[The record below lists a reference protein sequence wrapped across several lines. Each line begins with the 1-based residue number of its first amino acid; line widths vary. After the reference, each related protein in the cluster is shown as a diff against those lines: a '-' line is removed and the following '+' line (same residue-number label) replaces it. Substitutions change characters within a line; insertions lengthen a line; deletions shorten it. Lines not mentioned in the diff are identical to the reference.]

1 MDAGNNAPIIIKRKK
16 VSGGDG
22 HHGGAWKVA
31 YADFVTAMMA
41 FFMLMWLLNATTEQ
55 QRRGIADY
63 FTPTIPINRISGGG
77 DGALSGD
84 NIFST
89 DDLARSGT
97 GGVGEQSGASIVTAQ
112 EAAGA
117 IEDAK
122 MQDIEEALL
131 GLGGETTLED
141 NMLRH
146 IVTRQTDEGLVI
158 EIFDLPGASMF
169 DDVTA
174 VPTPLMSEM
183 MTMISGVLGTVSND
197 LAIHGHVASAAV
209 VRQDY
214 RVWDLSTD
222 RAATVR
228 TLLEASG
235 TDPDRI
241 SRQTGQADREQVS
254 NDPKSIRNN
263 RIELIVLR
271 NDR

>member
-1 MDAGNNAPIIIKRKK
+1 MKIGLIGR
-16 VSGGDG
+16 
-22 HHGGAWKVA
+22 
-31 YADFVTAMMA
+31 
-41 FFMLMWLLNATTEQ
+41 
-55 QRRGIADY
+55 
-63 FTPTIPINRISGGG
+63 
-77 DGALSGD
+77 
-84 NIFST
+84 
-89 DDLARSGT
+89 
-97 GGVGEQSGASIVTAQ
+97 
-112 EAAGA
+112 GA
-117 IEDAK
+117 IAGYVRS
-122 MQDIEEALL
+122 ALVAREMANAVTL
-131 GLGGETTLED
+131 VRAGQGGSD
-141 NMLRH
+141 
-146 IVTRQTDEGLVI
+146 GLV
-158 EIFDLPGASMF
+158 